1 VISEKARSYDTI
13 FFDLGRVLV
22 DFDQDIIA
30 KRLIERSNKTFSEIL
45 SFYSQTNIIY
55 DFESGKLA
63 PEEVLKSINECFGLA
78 LSMKEFKLLWS
89 DIFFENREMEKVV
102 DALHGRY
109 RLFIIS
115 DTNIL
120 HYEHIAERFPIIH
133 KFEEHILS
141 YQIGVRKPH
150 PLIFQAALKRA
161 NCLAERA
168 VFIDD
173 KPKNVEGARELGI
186 TGIVHTSVD
195 ETRQELEKLGVL
207 P

>member
-1 VISEKARSYDTI
+1 MIYEAI

-30 KRLIERSNKTFSEIL
+30 RRLMERSKKSFQEVL
-45 SFYSQTNIIY
+45 SYYSQTNIIY
-55 DFESGKLA
+55 DFESGKIA
-63 PEEVLKSINECFGLA
+63 PEEVLTSINECFSLT
-78 LSMKEFKLLWS
+78 LSMEEFKLLWS
-89 DIFFENREMEKVV
+89 DIFFENREMEKIV
-102 DALHGRY
+102 DILYGRY

-120 HYEHIAERFPIIH
+120 HYEYISERFPVIH

-150 PLIFQAALKRA
+150 PLIFKAALKRA
-161 NCLAERA
+161 NCIAKRA
-168 VFIDD
+168 IFIDD

-186 TGIVHTSVD
+186 TGIIHTSVD
-195 ETRQELEKLGVL
+195 ETRRELEKLGVL

>member
-1 VISEKARSYDTI
+1 MSYETI

-30 KRLIERSNKTFSEIL
+30 RRLMERSKKSFQEVL
-45 SFYSQTNIIY
+45 SYYSQTNIIY
-55 DFESGKLA
+55 DFESGKIT
-63 PEEVLKSINECFGLA
+63 PEEVLTSINECFGLA
-78 LSMKEFKLLWS
+78 LSMEEFKLLWS
-89 DIFFENREMEKVV
+89 DIFFENREMEKIV
-102 DALHGRY
+102 DMLCGRY

-120 HYEHIAERFPIIH
+120 HYEYISERFPVIH

-150 PLIFQAALKRA
+150 PLIFKAALKRA
-161 NCLAERA
+161 NCIAKRA
-168 VFIDD
+168 IFIDD

-186 TGIVHTSVD
+186 TGIIHTSVD
-195 ETRQELEKLGVL
+195 ETRRELEKLGVL